1 MHGLLIPVPFY
12 FFPWYYLTYFETTNF
27 VPIVR
32 TTSGAIFMSIE
43 IDSLRKIMTE
53 WSSGVRRKPRE
64 NISREKKKPWRNET
78 AAAEHTHTHDDA
90 KEKPQQQTA
99 SFPATLNE
107 CFLCTHLNNNKF
119 HVCLIIYLS
128 TLKNE
133 EMNKI
138 EMTQFQP
145 FWLCD
150 QFVIQ
155 ISKFQS
161 IF

>member
-64 NISREKKKPWRNET
+64 NISREKKEEKKKTLTKRNSSSRTHTHTRWRKRKTSTTDRLFSRHLERMFSLHASKQQQIPRLFNYLFINFKKWRNEQNWNDSIST
-78 AAAEHTHTHDDA
+78 IL
-90 KEKPQQQTA
+90 
-99 SFPATLNE
+99 TL
-107 CFLCTHLNNNKF
+107 
-119 HVCLIIYLS
+119 
-128 TLKNE
+128 
-133 EMNKI
+133 
-138 EMTQFQP
+138 
-145 FWLCD
+145 W
-150 QFVIQ
+150 
-155 ISKFQS
+155 S
-161 IF
+161 IRNSNL